1 MTDVIQIIWLNVC
14 SLPSLPHWLL
24 AGLTELSDNQ
34 QSIDMERSKS
44 PTSGNT
50 QTCTAKSTFCDW
62 HCDAIVLKH
71 ELCQSMQPVDP
82 WPFTRASSPDGNGS
96 CLENQLMFSVVIWMY
111 YILLVRKCNVVI
123 EQFDWHSKLWALWGV
138 LVFLCSY
145 VVQQC
150 MFSQTWE
157 KTTLLLVYPKIFN
170 IYSCFSSYGL
180 SDTLLWGT
188 WDGIKE
194 TDNSYSEKQRA
205 KYEESKL
212 TCLP

>member
-1 MTDVIQIIWLNVC
+1 MFSTFST
-14 SLPSLPHWLL
+14 SLAS

-50 QTCTAKSTFCDW
+50 QTCIAKSTFCDW
-62 HCDAIVLKH
+62 HCDAIVVKL
-71 ELCQSMQPVDP
+71 ELYQSMQPVDP
-82 WPFTRASSPDGNGS
+82 WPFTRASSPDENGS
-96 CLENQLMFSVVIWMY
+96 CSENQLMFSVVIWMY
-111 YILLVRKCNVVI
+111 YILLVRLLVRKCNVVI
-123 EQFDWHSKLWALWGV
+123 EQLDCSKLWALWGV
-138 LVFLCSY
+138 LVFLYSY
-145 VVQQC
+145 VVQRC
-150 MFSQTWE
+150 VFSQTWG
-157 KTTLLLVYPKIFN
+157 KSTLLLVYHNIFN

-205 KYEESKL
+205 NTKKVN
-212 TCLP
+212 